1 LGSERHFACVRS
13 FPGRRN
19 GVAFGNLLAGSSQHQ
34 LLHVRPPQD
43 VTFPNFE
50 PKLYPRLLESVEE
63 SSGANLRFKTPELA
77 ATTRFARRG

>member
-1 LGSERHFACVRS
+1 
-13 FPGRRN
+13 
-19 GVAFGNLLAGSSQHQ
+19 

-63 SSGANLRFKTPELA
+63 SAGANLRFKTPELA